1 VSRKRWTDEGGQLAY
16 TVCGMSPQNVIGR
29 PRVIVSSTASI
40 DGRITFSRHERLLD
54 PDVGRRWQSLWPP
67 DVPELIEQRAGHI
80 EERHHPTV
88 ELEGS
93 GTFVP
98 DIAAEVAGIPGQ
110 HDPARLRR
118 DWLPK
123 QSPKWFVVV
132 DSRGRVPW
140 SFTGNADVSLLV
152 LACDRTPLSYLA
164 WLRELGVPYLVAGSE
179 KVNLP
184 LVLAKMRVLLS
195 TACVVSEGG
204 GGTNGGLLRQGL
216 VDELQ
221 MIWFPAVIG
230 GADTPSSFDGDAL
243 MPGEAPCAMNH
254 RATVIGRHGS
264 VWSWFETARQYD
276 GPTPTL

>member
-1 VSRKRWTDEGGQLAY
+1 
-16 TVCGMSPQNVIGR
+16 M
-29 PRVIVSSTASI
+29 
-40 DGRITFSRHERLLD
+40 
-54 PDVGRRWQSLWPP
+54 
-67 DVPELIEQRAGHI
+67 
-80 EERHHPTV
+80 
-88 ELEGS
+88 
-93 GTFVP
+93 
-98 DIAAEVAGIPGQ
+98 
-110 HDPARLRR
+110 
-118 DWLPK
+118 
-123 QSPKWFVVV
+123 
-132 DSRGRVPW
+132 PW

-204 GGTNGGLLRQGL
+204 GGINGGLLRQGL

-221 MIWFPAVIG
+221 MIWFPVVIG

-243 MPGEAPCAMNH
+243 MPREAPCAMTH

-264 VWSWFETARQYD
+264 VWSWFETARER
-276 GPTPTL
+276 